1 MDGAAL
7 ADRTV
12 VLSGDVRMLTDMRW
26 CDLDSHG
33 YLVIDA
39 SPERVSCQW
48 WFVDQ
53 VLTISDD
60 VTLEREVVLPA
71 EPYGEEAVR

>member
-1 MDGAAL
+1 M
-7 ADRTV
+7 
-12 VLSGDVRMLTDMRW
+12 VRMLTDMRW
-26 CDLDSHG
+26 CDLDSYG
-33 YLVIDA
+33 YLVISA
-39 SPERVSCQW
+39 SDEKVSCQW

-60 VTLEREVVLPA
+60 VTLGREVVLPA